1 MWSYI
6 IQPLATRFFFSKS
19 MYIYV
24 VEEFVCV
31 FPCSD
36 TGLGWVDFAM
46 LCIVMVNQMGDFELI
61 DCFQQNST

>member
-1 MWSYI
+1 
-6 IQPLATRFFFSKS
+6 

-24 VEEFVCV
+24 VEKFVCV

-46 LCIVMVNQMGDFELI
+46 LCIVMVNRMGDFELI